1 MNKKNHDIAQRK
13 GDGKWVVWTQVD
25 DPNADLDYHRRSG
38 LPVPQRWVPIAVCD
52 TKDEAESASK
62 RSRI

>member
-1 MNKKNHDIAQRK
+1 MEKARHDISQRK

-25 DPNADLDYHRRSG
+25 DPEADLDYYRKSG
-38 LPVPQRWVPIAVCD
+38 LPVPQKWVPIAVED
-52 TKDEAESASK
+52 SEDEARKASR